1 MKVGELEFKR
11 WYWNW
16 LWKVGWDKGDWG
28 GGGWG
33 EWGCSGRRNE
43 HVDVWEAIWPSE
55 KDEEF
60 RVVRSYVVWGVE
72 IGNSRKEIW
81 EDWLTIP
88 RSLGWF
94 GHQFNKGV
102 ARSSVLHGTLMRAWN
117 AFLLRKLLPW
127 SKRDMAK
134 IWIKIMTM
142 RTQGKF

>member
-1 MKVGELEFKR
+1 MKIGELEFKR

-28 GGGWG
+28 RGVGGVGLFRQK
-33 EWGCSGRRNE
+33 EWTCKCVRGYL
-43 HVDVWEAIWPSE
+43 AIRE
-55 KDEEF
+55 
-60 RVVRSYVVWGVE
+60 RWGVQS
-72 IGNSRKEIW
+72 GKNLCGVGSRDRNSRKEIW

-102 ARSSVLHGTLMRAWN
+102 ARSSVLHGTLMREWN